1 MRLGKD
7 LTDKPIYSVAE
18 GRYLGRVKDFFMD
31 SDLQKITALHLGSE
45 GIFTR
50 KSLLILREQITLLGQ
65 DVILTVDSEA
75 VLDEKTVPDLNA
87 WLRRDN
93 LVNRQVD
100 TTGGTKVGAIGDV
113 LVDEEGNVVGF
124 KLARVSVE
132 GPIAR
137 KQAIAREVVTDSGSL
152 DGTMTIDMPK
162 AEQHELSL
170 G

>member
-7 LTDKPIYSVAE
+7 LTDKPIYSVSE

-31 SDLQKITALHLGSE
+31 SELQKITALHLGSE

-50 KSLLILREQITLLGQ
+50 KSLLILREQVTLLGQ

-75 VLDEKTVPDLNA
+75 VLDEKLVPDLNA
-87 WLRRDN
+87 WLRRDT

-100 TTGGTKVGAIGDV
+100 TTGGTKVGAVGDV
-113 LVDEEGNVVGF
+113 LMDDEGIVVGF
-124 KLARVSVE
+124 KLARVNVE

-137 KQAIAREVVTDSGSL
+137 KQAIAREVVTDTGGL
-152 DGTMTIDMPK
+152 DGAITIDMAK